1 MVNMEEVMDEVEELG
16 AWGWDDAAA
25 AVGSWRE
32 GAAWSCSGLLIGPI
46 AVERGV

>member
-16 AWGWDDAAA
+16 AWGRDDAAA
-25 AVGSWRE
+25 AVVSWRE

-46 AVERGV
+46 AVERRV